1 MVVNR
6 FRSMAGCSIELPSD
20 NYHNYEKPMKH
31 ESQWAPLLY
40 PCFQHF
46 SATDSTVR
54 ALTQTQVALHEQRS
68 LYEAMLAQSLA
79 QQAESE
85 RQRSSQ
91 VGFLSCTALYG
102 SQGKLHYCFTITT
115 LPNLQEDSLRALQAR
130 SSEAERLYKVNEQQ
144 LRVRLDTLLQQLA
157 ELGVEHERLQKQSGD
172 QLQLLQDKAAHMA
185 QACQGL
191 QAECSQLQQQLRDA
205 HSSVEARQAA
215 EQRVAELEHSLQ
227 AVNTRTQRMLD
238 DLGSKWHAA
247 EAAERQV
254 RQELSRAMSSLAVE
268 EQARVTA
275 QQVAVH
281 AIREHRQMAAAL
293 EAERLIKC
301 RVCLPACSE
310 PLRHTHHA
318 STTMAHVM
326 RSQAAPLVADRSRH
340 PSTPGQNRR
349 MRAACHLHC
358 RRKHIPSIGQAPGCC
373 PSGPKTAV
381 FTAETP
387 RAVRPA
393 SPVTYNRV
401 TSRPDAPSAVG
412 GQKLHCCIATLDMK
426 PSIPSFGNSWLQDLA
441 TTVLTKL
448 KDAATSLLAPQK
460 AGQHVPPNL
469 PNNGTAQQAD
479 LLARVV
485 PQLQA
490 SPQLQR
496 CLGQHLRVSA
506 PLSHTTLFTS
516 VNGQPSHCQQVVVEV
531 AGSGGRT
538 AMAQVKLI
546 SDVMGRQEVEV
557 RVQLPQGDTITL
569 PLTPGPDLAQ
579 PKRHSGARTVDAEF
593 KQV

>member
-1 MVVNR
+1 M
-6 FRSMAGCSIELPSD
+6 SKAAG
-20 NYHNYEKPMKH
+20 
-31 ESQWAPLLY
+31 SQWAPLLY

-46 SATDSTVR
+46 SAADSTVR

-68 LYEAMLAQSLA
+68 RYEAMLAQSLA

-85 RQRSSQ
+85 RQR
-91 VGFLSCTALYG
+91 LS
-102 SQGKLHYCFTITT
+102 
-115 LPNLQEDSLRALQAR
+115 QEDSLRALQAR

-191 QAECSQLQQQLRDA
+191 QAECSQLQKQLRDA

-254 RQELSRAMSSLAVE
+254 RQELSRAMSSLVAE

-293 EAERLIKC
+293 EAERLIN
-301 RVCLPACSE
+301 E

-340 PSTPGQNRR
+340 PSTPG
-349 MRAACHLHC
+349 
-358 RRKHIPSIGQAPGCC
+358 KHMPSIGQAPGCC

-412 GQKLHCCIATLDMK
+412 GQKLVRLSRAWATSTPTAGTPHPVFPDNIERHQTFYARK
-426 PSIPSFGNSWLQDLA
+426 GQCSPNAGKRHTQGAYSRQRARGPSPAIVQSYYA
-441 TTVLTKL
+441 
-448 KDAATSLLAPQK
+448 SLLA
-460 AGQHVPPNL
+460 
-469 PNNGTAQQAD
+469 
-479 LLARVV
+479 AR
-485 PQLQA
+485 P
-490 SPQLQR
+490 
-496 CLGQHLRVSA
+496 
-506 PLSHTTLFTS
+506 
-516 VNGQPSHCQQVVVEV
+516 
-531 AGSGGRT
+531 
-538 AMAQVKLI
+538 
-546 SDVMGRQEVEV
+546 
-557 RVQLPQGDTITL
+557 
-569 PLTPGPDLAQ
+569 
-579 PKRHSGARTVDAEF
+579 HS
-593 KQV
+593 